1 MCLTCLR
8 CVVAGIEPAHGR
20 RRHHTTTQP
29 RSRSASRCYNCLG
42 PCRIPQPAPAAP
54 LSAAA
59 WPWDP
64 LGRTNCPE
72 QPAQPGGTASSVL
85 LRPPFSTY
93 VLGLCWVLLWA
104 PRQSTFDRAR
114 PPGAFDDAPGLSGPS
129 RCILCPSPASPAP
142 RMFPACVLSLPPT
155 QAVPA
160 PSRKFPE
167 GSRLNLTCMRCCE
180 QVSEKAGRV

>member
-1 MCLTCLR
+1 LMCLTCLR

-20 RRHHTTTQP
+20 RRHHTCTQP
-29 RSRSASRCYNCLG
+29 GSLSASRCCNCLG

-54 LSAAA
+54 PSAAA

-85 LRPPFSTY
+85 LRPPLSAY

-114 PPGAFDDAPGLSGPS
+114 PPGESHHSHDTPGLSGPS
-129 RCILCPSPASPAP
+129 RYP
-142 RMFPACVLSLPPT
+142 LPLPCLT
-155 QAVPA
+155 STTFVPCMCDVPA
-160 PSRKFPE
+160 PHAGCSRF
-167 GSRLNLTCMRCCE
+167 LTE
-180 QVSEKAGRV
+180 VSGGFRVGHDMHEML